1 MNECVSIFNFGF
13 CLNYH
18 FIVKQVICSIITT
31 IHPCASH
38 IDTTTLADGTYE
50 LVPESESE
58 QREAQVN
65 LTEAAQ
71 DPNPIS
77 EEPRSSYAQEG
88 KPRSMSYYFN
98 LCNLLLF
105 LSICAFEFTGV
116 EWNLSCIIL
125 GTDV

>member
-1 MNECVSIFNFGF
+1 MNGSVSLFNFGF
-13 CLNYH
+13 CLNYN
-18 FIVKQVICSIITT
+18 FIVKQII
-31 IHPCASH
+31 IYYHHNDSPMCIASH

-77 EEPRSSYAQEG
+77 EEPRFSYA
-88 KPRSMSYYFN
+88 
-98 LCNLLLF
+98 
-105 LSICAFEFTGV
+105 
-116 EWNLSCIIL
+116 
-125 GTDV
+125 